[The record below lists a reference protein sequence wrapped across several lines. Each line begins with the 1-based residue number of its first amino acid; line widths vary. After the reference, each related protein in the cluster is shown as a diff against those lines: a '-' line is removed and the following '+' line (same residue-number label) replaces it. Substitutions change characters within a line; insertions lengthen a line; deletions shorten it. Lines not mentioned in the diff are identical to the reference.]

1 MDIHNALSGLIIEHT
16 QVEVNGIPRE
26 FDGMWG
32 SSLTDS
38 TAKGKPDIEAV
49 DITSRLNTLS
59 EILEVTTKPLIF
71 DADTGGQSEHFK
83 FTVRSLERLG
93 VSAAIIEDKT
103 GLKRIHYLEMMLSKA
118 KILLK
123 IFLSKLMKQRKLR

>member
-1 MDIHNALSGLIIEHT
+1 MSGLIIEHT
-16 QVEVNGIPRE
+16 RVEVNGIPRE
-26 FDGMWG
+26 FDGVG

-59 EILEVTTKPLIF
+59 EILEVTTKPPIF

-83 FTVRSLERLG
+83 FTVRFI
-93 VSAAIIEDKT
+93 A
-103 GLKRIHYLEMMLSKA
+103 
-118 KILLK
+118 
-123 IFLSKLMKQRKLR
+123 